1 MSLVTSCPACA
12 TSFHVKPEQLS
23 MHRGDVRCGKC
34 GHVFNALDRLAEA
47 PEDVPPLPAPAA
59 PIEDVPPLP
68 APAAPIIA
76 PATSTAETASLNIT
90 DFNMAP
96 ATAETPK
103 FFDDVASK
111 AKLQSP
117 VRHRYHTW
125 ALACLAVLLLLLA
138 VAQTSYYLRAPI
150 ATHWPA
156 LKPYLVK
163 ACDLVNCTVE
173 LPKNADQLAIDDSD
187 LHEDAEHQGLIHLSA
202 TLINRA
208 PFAQAYPLLE
218 LTLTDTD
225 DKPLLRRHFTPSEYL
240 PTRTD
245 VSKGIPP
252 NEDIHIKLTLTA
264 GEVPAAGYRVFV
276 TYP

>member
-34 GHVFNALDRLAEA
+34 SHVFNALDRLVEV
-47 PEDVPPLPAPAA
+47 PEDAIPLPAQPEPA
-59 PIEDVPPLP
+59 PITTPVVSPVETAAFTIADFNT
-68 APAAPIIA
+68 APAS
-76 PATSTAETASLNIT
+76 ATE
-90 DFNMAP
+90 
-96 ATAETPK
+96 ETPK
-103 FFDDVASK
+103 FFADVASK

-117 VRHRYHTW
+117 IRHRSHTW
-125 ALACLAVLLLLLA
+125 ALALLAVLLLLLA
-138 VAQTSYYLRAPI
+138 IAQTGYYLRTPI

-173 LPKNADQLAIDDSD
+173 LPKNADMLAIDDSD
-187 LHEDAEHQGLIHLSA
+187 LQEDAEHQGLIHLSS
-202 TLINRA
+202 TLVNHA

-225 DKPLLRRHFTPSEYL
+225 DKPLLRRSFTPSEYL
-240 PTRTD
+240 PTGTD
-245 VSKGIPP
+245 ISKGIPP
-252 NEDIHIKLTLTA
+252 DEEIHIKLALTA
-264 GEVPAAGYRVFV
+264 GDVPVAGYRVFV

>member
-34 GHVFNALDRLAEA
+34 SHVFNALDRLVEVPEEA
-47 PEDVPPLPAPAA
+47 IPPPTQPEPAP
-59 PIEDVPPLP
+59 LTTP
-68 APAAPIIA
+68 AV
-76 PATSTAETASLNIT
+76 SVVETAVFTPPTSA
-90 DFNMAP
+90 D
-96 ATAETPK
+96 TPK
-103 FFDDVASK
+103 FFADVASK

-117 VRHRYHTW
+117 ARHRSHTW
-125 ALACLAVLLLLLA
+125 ALAFLAVLLLLLA
-138 VAQTSYYLRAPI
+138 VAQTSYYLRTPI

-163 ACDLVNCTVE
+163 ACDIVNCTVE
-173 LPKNADQLAIDDSD
+173 LPKNADQLVIDDSD
-187 LHEDAEHQGLIHLSA
+187 LQEDAEHQGLIHLSS
-202 TLINRA
+202 TLINHA

-225 DKPLLRRHFTPSEYL
+225 DKPLLRRSFTPSEYL
-240 PTRTD
+240 PTGTD

-252 NEDIHIKLTLTA
+252 DEEIHIKLALTA
-264 GEVPAAGYRVFV
+264 DDVPVAGYRVFV